1 MQANTTDN
9 LLTDLHSIK
18 SQINHLFFDLDHTL
32 WDFDKNAEETLSEL
46 YHSYS
51 LKQLG
56 MHSVD
61 DFIEVYTRNNHQ
73 LWADYHVG
81 KISKKML
88 RETRFSKT
96 FIDLG
101 LSSDSIPGQLEDD
114 YVRICPTKMNLFPQV
129 HETLN
134 YLSGLYTLHLIS
146 NGFQEA
152 TEMKVSNTDLSKYF
166 ATIVISEV
174 VGCNK
179 PDKAIFQFA
188 LDGANAQIH
197 ESLMIGDSIEA
208 DIRGAQ
214 NFGMK
219 AIYFNP
225 EGKEK
230 PADVEFEITELNQ
243 LITLL

>member
-1 MQANTTDN
+1 MRTNTNNN
-9 LLTDLHSIK
+9 LLIELNSK

-32 WDFDKNAEETLSEL
+32 WDFDKNAEETLHEL

-56 MHSVD
+56 MHSVN

-81 KISKKML
+81 KISKQML
-88 RETRFSKT
+88 RDTRFSKT
-96 FIDLG
+96 FTDLG
-101 LSSDSIPGQLEDD
+101 LSSDAIPPQLEDD
-114 YVRICPTKMNLFPQV
+114 YVRICPTKLNLFPLA
-129 HETLN
+129 HETLK
-134 YLSGLYTLHLIS
+134 YLSDSYSLHLIS

-152 TEMKVSNTDLSKYF
+152 TEMKVSNTNLSKYF
-166 ATIVISEV
+166 TTIVISEV

-188 LDGANAQIH
+188 LDGANAKVN

-230 PADVEFEITELNQ
+230 PDDVEFEITELNQ
-243 LITLL
+243 LITFL